1 MNSTA
6 SFWNFS
12 VGTYRRPGVA
22 DACLS
27 LQDRYGLDVNVLLYC
42 CWFGCTRGCLT
53 EAALAAVLA
62 FSQPWADQVV
72 RPLRSARRWMKS
84 AGCRRD
90 EVSTP
95 ACLSLR
101 DRIKAAELE
110 AEHLQQQTLAAL
122 TEPAPGDPLPSAEQI
137 SHTASNLRRYL
148 DHHGVSLDRAS
159 LLELAHIV
167 TAAVDGAEADRVVA
181 ALGTAL
187 AAASNGRG

>member
-1 MNSTA
+1 MNATA
-6 SFWNFS
+6 SFWDFS
-12 VGTYRRPGVA
+12 VGTYRRAGVA

-27 LQDRYGLDVNVLLYC
+27 LQDRYSLDVNVLLYC
-42 CWFGCTRGCLT
+42 CWFGSTRGCLT
-53 EAALAAVLA
+53 EAAFAAVVS
-62 FSQPWADQVV
+62 FSQPWAEQVV

-101 DRIKAAELE
+101 DRIKAVELE

-122 TEPAPGDPLPSAEQI
+122 AEAAPGDALPPAEQM

-148 DHHGVSLDRAS
+148 DHHGVSLDRAA
-159 LLELAHIV
+159 LMELAHIV
-167 TAAVDGAEADRVVA
+167 TSAVDGAETDRVVA

-187 AAASNGRG
+187 ETASDERS